1 MREKSSG
8 KAKKSGQWFSANSR
22 YSWDSGYIGPRAEN
36 AFMTREDRIIIS
48 GDLASYPGFPR
59 CPTCPT
65 KVRGHPGLQKLDQEI
80 YGVSSRKSITL
91 IFKIPLSSYQDFPIS
106 WRTTIFGKESPV
118 SSTGFNS
125 DFAFLSS
132 DIEKAD

>member
-48 GDLASYPGFPR
+48 GDLASYPSFPR

-65 KVRGHPGLQKLDQEI
+65 GPTKVRGNPGLQKLDHI
-80 YGVSSRKSITL
+80 V
-91 IFKIPLSSYQDFPIS
+91 F
-106 WRTTIFGKESPV
+106 
-118 SSTGFNS
+118 
-125 DFAFLSS
+125 
-132 DIEKAD
+132 